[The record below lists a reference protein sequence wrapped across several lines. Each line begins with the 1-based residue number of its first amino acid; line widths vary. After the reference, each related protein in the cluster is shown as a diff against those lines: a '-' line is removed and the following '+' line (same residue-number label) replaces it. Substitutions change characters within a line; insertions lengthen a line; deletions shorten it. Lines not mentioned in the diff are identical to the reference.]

1 MERDQKLKKLIED
14 LLQSKLSEVE
24 IKRSMEQLGV
34 KYTENPTTRWKLLL
48 EKLGTLEPPE
58 TLL

>member
-34 KYTENPTTRWKLLL
+34 EYTENPTTRWKLLL

>member
-14 LLQSKLSEVE
+14 LLQSKLSEIE

-48 EKLGTLEPPE
+48 EKLGTLESPE